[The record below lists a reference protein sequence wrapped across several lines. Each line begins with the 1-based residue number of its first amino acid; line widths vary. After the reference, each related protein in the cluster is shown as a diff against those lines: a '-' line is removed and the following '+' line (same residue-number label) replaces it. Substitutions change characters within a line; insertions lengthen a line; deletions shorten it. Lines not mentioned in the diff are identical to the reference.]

1 VSAAPQ
7 NLSAWLDRATAL
19 GVPAAQIGTTGS
31 GRISVSIN
39 GSLAIDLAVSE
50 AETIW
55 DTALE
60 KFFKQ
65 RAA

>member
-1 VSAAPQ
+1 VSVAREHLP
-7 NLSAWLDRATAL
+7 LFLTRARER
-19 GVPAAQIGTTGS
+19 GVPAREIGATGS
-31 GRISVSIN
+31 ARICVSIE
-39 GSLAIDLAVSE
+39 GSRALDIAVSD
-50 AETIW
+50 AQTIW